1 VLSEYQKIIKQM
13 NDAFE
18 EFGILIANETK
29 KIDQFDLTMQQDL
42 ILAYIAKHLNVTA
55 NEIAHSFS
63 ITKSAVSQVL
73 SKLEQ
78 NKMIV
83 RAVNPQNK
91 RESFISLGENGE
103 KYVSLLQD
111 LDIKLIKNYYS
122 KVDLEDLTHMTR
134 TMEKINEVIK
144 AKNKTT

>member
-1 VLSEYQKIIKQM
+1 
-13 NDAFE
+13 
-18 EFGILIANETK
+18 
-29 KIDQFDLTMQQDL
+29 
-42 ILAYIAKHLNVTA
+42 
-55 NEIAHSFS
+55 
-63 ITKSAVSQVL
+63 
-73 SKLEQ
+73 
-78 NKMIV
+78 MIV

-144 AKNKTT
+144 AENKTT